1 MTSLTSRT
9 DGSDIAAPR
18 PADATNDLTPGAQE
32 RAAGPTRPP
41 VREIEGARR
50 DMLLIADHASRY
62 IPAEY
67 AKLGLGDYDLAR
79 HVAYD
84 VGTERLTELLAKRLG
99 APAVLSQFSRLLIDP
114 NRGLD
119 DPTLVMR
126 LSDGAIVPGNAHVDA
141 AERARRIANHYRPYD
156 EAVGR
161 RIDALAKGQGPA
173 LFSIHSFTPAWKGVP
188 RPWDVGV
195 MWDADDRLAR
205 ALVSALRV
213 TGDVSVGANEP
224 YNGRME
230 GSTIDRHAGPRRL
243 PVIGLEV
250 RNDHLRSEADIVAWA
265 DRLAPAFEAATHEVL
280 SSETAS

>member
-1 MTSLTSRT
+1 MTALTSRT
-9 DGSDIAAPR
+9 DGSDTTAR
-18 PADATNDLTPGAQE
+18 RLADAAMGGVPDARP
-32 RAAGPTRPP
+32 RDAAPTRPP
-41 VREIEGARR
+41 VREIEGVRR

-84 VGTERLTELLAKRLG
+84 VGTERLTELLAERLG

-119 DPTLVMR
+119 DPTLIMR

-161 RIDALAKGQGPA
+161 RIDALMEGQGPA

-195 MWDADDRLAR
+195 MWDADERLAH
-205 ALVSALRV
+205 ALVAALRAP
-213 TGDVSVGANEP
+213 GDVSVGANEP

-250 RNDHLRSEADIVAWA
+250 RNDHLRSEADIVRWA
-265 DRLAPAFEAATHEVL
+265 DRLALAFEAATRNVL